1 MNRRSFE
8 TTLRTLAR
16 AAPFR
21 PFVVE
26 LVRGS
31 RIRVD
36 HPEALA
42 FHAGVAVHIAQD
54 GTPTIFE
61 AEGVAQVIAHQD
73 KTQKSA

>member
-16 AAPFR
+16 SAPFR

-26 LVRGS
+26 LVSGS

-36 HPEALA
+36 HPDAIA
-42 FHAGVAVHIAQD
+42 FNVGVAVHIAQD
-54 GTPTIFE
+54 GTPTIFD
-61 AEGVAQVIAHQD
+61 ADGVAQVIARQD
-73 KTQKSA
+73 KSKRSA